1 MAAGPNPGSGSGNR
15 LQSHHRGRGHPRGRL
30 RGHRRDHR
38 RGRPPRW
45 RAVRTT
51 GGCPDHKAQAS
62 GDSSGGRQH
71 HNHNFLNDFRE
82 IMFVL
87 FCCLKSLKYI
97 LFHMNINHVR
107 LPVLLGSVLGRGQN
121 QRIRGRNRYL
131 LRPPGGRWRS
141 REEKGERDR
150 GHLVNAVAD
159 RGQGKAQGP
168 STSQIYQL
176 GEVFLNCS
184 VA

>member
-1 MAAGPNPGSGSGNR
+1 
-15 LQSHHRGRGHPRGRL
+15 
-30 RGHRRDHR
+30 
-38 RGRPPRW
+38 
-45 RAVRTT
+45 
-51 GGCPDHKAQAS
+51 
-62 GDSSGGRQH
+62 
-71 HNHNFLNDFRE
+71 
-82 IMFVL
+82 MFVL

-176 GEVFLNCS
+176 GEVLVKCS
-184 VA
+184 AGCWLLAAIQQLRGHDGTPVDQTFCPYRSRSRSTSPDKRSDGQQQMMMPSAFQEEPQVGII